1 MMKWREAALGEAL
14 QVRHGFA
21 FRGEHFQDHGDL
33 IVLTPGNF
41 IDGGGFKPKS
51 GVEKYYDGVV
61 PAGYLLK
68 MGDVVVAMTEQAQG
82 LLGSSATIPSNGR
95 YLHNQRI
102 GLLEISAPELLDL
115 RFVYHLMNS
124 PAVRDQIQATAT
136 GTKVRHTAPERI
148 RAVKTRL
155 PPLNVQRTISEILDT
170 LDELIENN
178 RRRVEVLEEMARAIH
193 REWFVHFR
201 YPGHENATLV
211 DSSLGPIPDDW
222 EVKPLREIADL
233 SGGSALTKASY
244 VDSGYVAF
252 SAAGPDGCLPDFEI
266 EGDGVVLSAVGAR
279 CGRTFKATGR
289 WSSIANTIKIVP
301 RSGVCGPSWLYLAT
315 RDPSAWPKRGSAQP
329 FISINDARAV
339 QITAPDP
346 ATATRFEGACGSL
359 DRAAERLRSE
369 MAVLAQI
376 RDLILPRLVTGQIDV
391 SSLDLDALVES
402 SVA

>member
-1 MMKWREAALGEAL
+1 VCQWSRFIMSVTGASICLVARTLPSKLRRGAARYRLSRGDVLVTMSGEIGS
-14 QVRHGFA
+14 V
-21 FRGEHFQDHGDL
+21 
-33 IVLTPGNF
+33 
-41 IDGGGFKPKS
+41 
-51 GVEKYYDGVV
+51 GVV
-61 PAGYLLK
+61 RTDDHLVLNQRVGRVSVRPG
-68 MGDVVVAMTEQAQG
+68 T
-82 LLGSSATIPSNGR
+82 SAELR
-95 YLHNQRI
+95 YLAYVLQH
-102 GLLEISAPELLDL
+102 PELKTIMEMTA
-115 RFVYHLMNS
+115 YGAAQPNIS
-124 PAVRDQIQATAT
+124 PSLLSS
-136 GTKVRHTAPERI
+136 
-148 RAVKTRL
+148 L
-155 PPLNVQRTISEILDT
+155 PILLPSVQVQRNVSRILGVMDA
-170 LDELIENN
+170 LIENN
-178 RRRVEVLEEMARAIH
+178 RRRVEVLEEMARVIY

-201 YPGHENATLV
+201 YPGHENAALV

-369 MAVLAQI
+369 MAVLVQI

-391 SSLDLDALVES
+391 SSPDLDELAEG